1 MTLSTVNS
9 VTACIVQAED
19 KDCAEEDMMEL
30 IDQIVKNLG
39 INEDQAK
46 GGAGLFLKLAKNK
59 LGAEEFSEVQNA
71 IPETDD
77 VIRSAPESGGIAGAL
92 GGIAS
97 SLGADKLGNLATL
110 SGGFSKLGLD
120 KGMIGK
126 FAPIILSFV
135 QSKGGDTAKGILEKV
150 IH

>member
-1 MTLSTVNS
+1 M
-9 VTACIVQAED
+9 A
-19 KDCAEEDMMEL
+19 KD
-30 IDQIVKNLG
+30 
-39 INEDQAK
+39 
-46 GGAGLFLKLAKNK
+46 K
-59 LGAEEFSEVQNA
+59 LGADEFSEVENA

-97 SLGADKLGNLATL
+97 SLGAEKLGNIASL

-120 KGMIGK
+120 SGMIGK

-135 QSKGGDTAKGILEKV
+135 QSKGGDTAKSILEKV

>member
-1 MTLSTVNS
+1 
-9 VTACIVQAED
+9 
-19 KDCAEEDMMEL
+19 MEL
-30 IDQIVKNLG
+30 IDEIVKNLG

-46 GGAGLFLKLAKNK
+46 GGTGLLLKMAKDK
-59 LGAEEFSEVQNA
+59 LGADEFSEVENA

-97 SLGADKLGNLATL
+97 SLGAEKLGNIASL

-120 KGMIGK
+120 SGMIGK

-135 QSKGGDTAKGILEKV
+135 QSKGGDTAKSILEKV

>member
-1 MTLSTVNS
+1 
-9 VTACIVQAED
+9 
-19 KDCAEEDMMEL
+19 MEL
-30 IDQIVKNLG
+30 IDEIVKNLG

-46 GGAGLFLKLAKNK
+46 GGAGLLLKMAKEK
-59 LGAEEFSEVQNA
+59 LGADEFSEVENA

-97 SLGADKLGNLATL
+97 SLGAEKLGNIASL
-110 SGGFSKLGLD
+110 SGGFSKLGLNS
-120 KGMIGK
+120 GMIGK

-135 QSKGGDTAKGILEKV
+135 QSKGGDTAKSILEKV

>member
-1 MTLSTVNS
+1 
-9 VTACIVQAED
+9 
-19 KDCAEEDMMEL
+19 MEL
-30 IDQIVKNLG
+30 IDDIVKSLG

-46 GGAGLFLKLAKNK
+46 GGAGLLLKMAKDK
-59 LGAEEFSEVQNA
+59 LGADEFSEVENA

-77 VIRSAPESGGIAGAL
+77 VIRSAPESSGIASTL
-92 GGIAS
+92 GSIAS
-97 SLGADKLGNLATL
+97 SLGAEKLGNIASL

-120 KGMIGK
+120 SGMISK

-135 QSKGGDTAKGILEKV
+135 QSKGGDTAKSILQKV